1 MKLQKYQKCS
11 KVTRGLRKAEFV
23 LKNARI
29 VNVFTR
35 EILEGDIAIQDGM
48 IVGIGNYQGEEETFV
63 CVCGYKEKLSSFQ
76 ARRTKEGA
84 GVNKRDVQKYLKKQQ
99 KEAAEPVN
107 NAFAQALSGIKL
119 D

>member
-1 MKLQKYQKCS
+1 M
-11 KVTRGLRKAEFV
+11 A
-23 LKNARI
+23 
-29 VNVFTR
+29 
-35 EILEGDIAIQDGM
+35 
-48 IVGIGNYQGEEETFV
+48 
-63 CVCGYKEKLSSFQ
+63 SFQ